1 MNSLLYALIVALRCH
16 RWLRLLA
23 CAFIF
28 SSLGNG
34 LTQVV
39 VFGLLL
45 AWSAPPALLTLAF
58 LFATVPGFFGSM
70 IGERLCSRYSPISLL
85 ILTEGLGL
93 LALLFPLLGVG
104 YHSVVALLAVQSTEA
119 LLSGMSWPALTL
131 LFKRGLSETELPAA
145 TCLENVIFASQVLLG
160 TGLGVVLFQ
169 KMPVLALLTIDAISF
184 LGSLV
189 MLWLA
194 ERLFSPAPHAA
205 PEEKGV
211 STKLRW
217 QTLTVRQKRSL
228 LILPALAAPAMALL
242 PALAQQLRPQDA
254 AGLALPLLFARSMGQ
269 LCGPLLLKR
278 DSLARFA
285 ARTPRLL
292 LCLGIFLA
300 SYGMLP
306 FMANW
311 AGYAPGMIFAQTC
324 FLQRVRLACSA
335 IFRPG
340 KSLLPAVKPGAG
352 KRSAPHFSL
361 ALQLWWLPR
370 LAQYRRY
377 IWFRQRLC

>member
-1 MNSLLYALIVALRCH
+1 MNSLLYAFIEALRCH

-58 LFATVPGFFGSM
+58 LFATVPGFIGS
-70 IGERLCSRYSPISLL
+70 ILGERLCSRYSPVSLL

-104 YHSVVALLAVQSTEA
+104 YHSVAALLAVQSTEA

-160 TGLGVVLFQ
+160 TGLGVVLFP
-169 KMPVLALLTIDAISF
+169 KIPVFALLTIDAISF

-194 ERLFSPAPHAA
+194 GRLLSSASRTSHV
-205 PEEKGV
+205 EKGA
-211 STKLRW
+211 SATLRW

-228 LILPALAAPAMALL
+228 LILPALAAVGSPAMALL

-254 AGLALPLLFARSMGQ
+254 APCSASAFRKKYGAALRSFAAEKRQPDAFCGSYAATVALPRHLSGRLWNAAVYGRLDRVCAGDDLCRAFGLKRA
-269 LCGPLLLKR
+269 LCG
-278 DSLARFA
+278 
-285 ARTPRLL
+285 
-292 LCLGIFLA
+292 
-300 SYGMLP
+300 
-306 FMANW
+306 
-311 AGYAPGMIFAQTC
+311 GYVWRAQ
-324 FLQRVRLACSA
+324 
-335 IFRPG
+335 
-340 KSLLPAVKPGAG
+340 
-352 KRSAPHFSL
+352 
-361 ALQLWWLPR
+361 
-370 LAQYRRY
+370 
-377 IWFRQRLC
+377 